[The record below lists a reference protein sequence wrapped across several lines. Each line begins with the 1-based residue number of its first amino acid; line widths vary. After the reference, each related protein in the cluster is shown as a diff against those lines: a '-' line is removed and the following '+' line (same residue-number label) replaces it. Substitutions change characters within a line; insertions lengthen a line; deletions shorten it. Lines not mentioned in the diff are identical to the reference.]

1 MEYNQSDFLKQL
13 NNEVLELIPTYSL
26 EDIVSKI
33 DKNEIKFNAYREN
46 TTINDKDFLWIDD
59 YKSTINTI
67 RTIISKPKIHL
78 RMDKVLLNSNIAS
91 KVDTLGMRMTVK
103 DSRLWKKK
111 DNEFSP
117 EYIYANVYEDELPI
131 YENRFITLLINK
143 MYLFVSFQL
152 AKLYEK
158 TGELSSFVDK
168 DNIALGDMEAIKSS
182 SYFYKEDDE
191 YVFNDTL
198 PVLTPTGNQ
207 VKKYIELLTEL
218 RIAINKVKKSE
229 FYNVCMKAR
238 HMTDQEVHPTN
249 VLTMHPDYR
258 ICYDFYKK
266 LIKYV
271 EKEHKS
277 LLSKRCYEN
286 YVLLNILHTLYARG
300 YKMDKKYMA
309 QTDNDRIVIKDVA
322 MTKGPI
328 TFKINTDQ
336 NRIFIQ
342 VGLLYKA
349 NKFVKTAH
357 LKDKR
362 TATYALEV
370 SPNLKYMFF
379 NQEKLNR
386 YINSTLKELEDEGY
400 TNSFIITPFRSITHP
415 HSIMVSAHTRKLDN
429 NLVNLLRSFAMF
441 MEGDEFIYSRKCPVC
456 GSFLVNFDNVD
467 YECLNCSTI
476 YSILNS
482 GKKDERRDMIWIKKI
497 NNQANIHQK
506 D

>member
-207 VKKYIELLTEL
+207 VKKRFL
-218 RIAINKVKKSE
+218 
-229 FYNVCMKAR
+229 YN
-238 HMTDQEVHPTN
+238 
-249 VLTMHPDYR
+249 L
-258 ICYDFYKK
+258 
-266 LIKYV
+266 
-271 EKEHKS
+271 
-277 LLSKRCYEN
+277 
-286 YVLLNILHTLYARG
+286 
-300 YKMDKKYMA
+300 
-309 QTDNDRIVIKDVA
+309 
-322 MTKGPI
+322 
-328 TFKINTDQ
+328 
-336 NRIFIQ
+336 
-342 VGLLYKA
+342 
-349 NKFVKTAH
+349 
-357 LKDKR
+357 
-362 TATYALEV
+362 
-370 SPNLKYMFF
+370 
-379 NQEKLNR
+379 
-386 YINSTLKELEDEGY
+386 
-400 TNSFIITPFRSITHP
+400 
-415 HSIMVSAHTRKLDN
+415 
-429 NLVNLLRSFAMF
+429 
-441 MEGDEFIYSRKCPVC
+441 
-456 GSFLVNFDNVD
+456 
-467 YECLNCSTI
+467 
-476 YSILNS
+476 
-482 GKKDERRDMIWIKKI
+482 
-497 NNQANIHQK
+497 
-506 D
+506 